1 MQVPKAWMVWGVAQK
16 LIVDFE
22 AYRHKHKARLNPTT
36 SVLSQVYAQVKA
48 NPKTVIFAEAD
59 NEVVLRAAVQ
69 YREFG
74 IGDRDDDIG
83 RVVAKLDRAGD
94 AAVGAAVSDVAR
106 RQHGAA
112 DIRERVAGRDRKS
125 TRLNSS
131 H

>member
-22 AYRHKHKARLNPTT
+22 AYRHELKARLNPTT
-36 SVLSQVYAQVKA
+36 SVLSQDYAQVKA

-74 IGDRDDDIG
+74 YGDPILVG
-83 RVVAKLDRAGD
+83 RTPAILGLMAELGVADPEIYRIENRTEERRGGKES
-94 AAVGAAVSDVAR
+94 VSTW
-106 RQHGAA
+106 
-112 DIRERVAGRDRKS
+112 K
-125 TRLNSS
+125 
-131 H
+131 